1 MADAP
6 DLGSGGRPC
15 GFKSHYPYQRK
26 RKGRSSMRK
35 FLQKYLKY
43 VVLAAALAACLYG
56 ASRGEM
62 NTVYHK
68 AAAICMECIGIG

>member
-1 MADAP
+1 
-6 DLGSGGRPC
+6 
-15 GFKSHYPYQRK
+15 
-26 RKGRSSMRK
+26 MRK

-43 VVLAAALAACLYG
+43 VVLAAAVAACLYG